1 MQNYRTLIAHFLL
14 GCFFVQT
21 LPVSGQS
28 GFHVPHEEENSQPG
42 AVYSA
47 MLGST
52 GAASELPV
60 ALFGDHA
67 ETLAA
72 EFARDS
78 EAIFTAVVKAG
89 VERAESSLERAITD
103 RRESPAPK
111 PVLMP
116 VNEARPAKKRGNAT
130 KKFTFEPTPD
140 WRQFAFG
147 FPPLLQQTPDV
158 QVTENE
164 KEISTKGSEKKSFE
178 TNEAKGTRTQNV
190 ETKYI
195 KDGRTF
201 GVEIRDTQLIEAV
214 SKPDGKTFRR
224 EFSMVWGAKVGACP
238 DVNGISSGDAMAKVI
253 SKTTYSDGGAPVTMI
268 SEFDLQAKVVGNVS
282 DQADLTHY
290 DMTLDAYTTIS
301 GYEAALERGLKKE
314 VKIKDGRYGLKYD
327 IPGNTVQIS
336 DGTYGGK
343 RTPAK
348 MGQVSAV
355 TLTDMSRA
363 QADLVGKAIGAMI
376 PAIWNSANDMYKSAE
391 KNWKNYG
398 CVEVIC
404 RVPKLDIEEGE
415 QVEVLAES
423 VHIFEKTKFNAQLK
437 GEAYGGDVTPEED
450 AGRPGVTFAFTSSGE
465 SGASLYVESVS
476 KRGIGKGEVEFL
488 TKDEEPEAAG
498 NWKGVIRVE
507 SKKREE
513 REKRS
518 GANLAENGGYIDTV
532 TNVQLNMSGRLDR
545 SVDAN
550 NAYIADVTGT
560 QELVD
565 HEFDRY
571 LVDEGYCGAAAVPF
585 KGPKEILRTSTT
597 TATFDRET
605 RVYLEADTANGTVTF
620 LLPEIDG
627 TTLHKYVHRS
637 SCPDHDRA
645 NTSETSN
652 DGSPVPGGSYWFP
665 FPIDPRSKTATG
677 SLTLR
682 GDDGTVTT
690 FTWELSRE

>member
-1 MQNYRTLIAHFLL
+1 MF
-14 GCFFVQT
+14 G
-21 LPVSGQS
+21 
-28 GFHVPHEEENSQPG
+28 ED
-42 AVYSA
+42 
-47 MLGST
+47 
-52 GAASELPV
+52 AA
-60 ALFGDHA
+60 
-67 ETLAA
+67 TLAA

-78 EAIFTAVVKAG
+78 EAMFTAVADAG
-89 VERAESSLERAITD
+89 SERAESSLERTITE
-103 RRESPAPK
+103 RNESPGPK
-111 PVLMP
+111 PVVNP
-116 VNEARPAKKRGNAT
+116 VKKARPAKKRGNRARG
-130 KKFTFEPTPD
+130 FTFEPTPG
-140 WRQFAFG
+140 WRQLAFG
-147 FPPLLQQTPDV
+147 FAPLLQQTPDIH
-158 QVTENE
+158 VTEND
-164 KEISTKGSEKKSFE
+164 KEISAKGSQKKSFE

-201 GVEIRDTQLIEAV
+201 GIEIRDTQLIEAV

-224 EFSMVWGAKVGACP
+224 EFSMVWGAKVEACP
-238 DVNGISSGDAMAKVI
+238 DVNGISSGDGMAKVI
-253 SKTTYSDGGAPVTMI
+253 SKTTYSDGGAPITMA

-290 DMTLDAYTTIS
+290 DMTVDAYTTNS
-301 GYEAALERGLKKE
+301 GYEAALERGLIKE
-314 VKIKDGRYGLKYD
+314 VKIKDGRYGLKYN
-327 IPGNTVQIS
+327 IPGNTIQIS

-348 MGQVSAV
+348 MGKTSAV
-355 TLTDMSRA
+355 TTTSMSQS

-376 PAIWNSANDMYKSAE
+376 PAIWNSANDMYGSAE

-404 RVPKLDIEEGE
+404 RVPKLDLEEGE
-415 QVEVLAES
+415 QVEVSAES
-423 VHIFEKTKFNAQLK
+423 VHIFDKTKLNAQLK
-437 GEAYGGDVTPEED
+437 GEAYGGEVTPEED
-450 AGRPGVTFAFTSSGE
+450 AGRPVVTFGFTSSGE
-465 SGASLYVESVS
+465 SGASLYVQSVS

-488 TKDEEPEAAG
+488 TKEDEPEAAG

-532 TNVQLNMSGRLDR
+532 TNVQLNMTGRLDR

-550 NAYIADVTGT
+550 NAYIAAVTGT
-560 QELVD
+560 QELID
-565 HEFDRY
+565 HEYDRY

-597 TATFDRET
+597 TATYDRET

-620 LLPEIDG
+620 SLPEIDG

-637 SCPDHDRA
+637 PCPDHDRA
-645 NTSETSN
+645 NTSETTN
-652 DGSPVPGGSYWFP
+652 DGAPVPGGSYTFS
-665 FPIDPRSKTATG
+665 FPIDTRSKTATG
-677 SLTLR
+677 SLTLP